1 MNELKAPSLQSLLE
15 SDRGSSDSLLAE
27 SLLDVEDLDDVEY
40 SIPPTG
46 TLPSLEA
53 VLSEFEADSDIG
65 SELGVPAPTPTPTPS
80 IAEEGGIRNGGAGG
94 GGSIMRYAILQ
105 GVSAQTASA
114 ADRVNAGLATACAVS
129 SLIGIG
135 TSHGHIL
142 NFDITQTLRWAYQD
156 KHGQG
161 AVSALAYNPDCTRL
175 LAGFAR
181 GLVIMIDTQSG
192 DVLRNLSDVI
202 TPNTGVLHL
211 KWTSRPALALCS
223 DSGGSVWS
231 LSFTRKLGIRGCSS
245 RCLFSGARGEVCTME
260 PLLMDNSHELDQ
272 YCIIALATLSKYF
285 IVTIRPRLK
294 VIKYHALQGPANSLP
309 LLAWQMVL
317 IQAADTTRSVD
328 PVIVVGRGNQLF
340 FHQLFMANGRI
351 TLLYLR
357 HVQIQTNL
365 LSVHWLGPKCVACMD
380 VSEILHLID
389 VRSSKELECIDMA
402 NAGLV
407 YGSAQFKG
415 LATGGN
421 VSPALALAG
430 THACYNSL
438 MSRGTQLYVLGARS
452 LHMIAVRT
460 WTERISYLVKNQRW
474 QEACDLALDGYRAT
488 TERPKRKAQ
497 AKERIIMLFKEYL
510 AASARAP
517 DYCLGPIVK
526 CLIAIGEL
534 DLLWTQ
540 LWDRLQNKSLYLKH
554 ITEHIENDN
563 IHRVNPTISQALVD
577 HWLEIS
583 PSKLEEIILKLD
595 WTCLDLNQVLK
606 AAKRYKLYRAQIYLN
621 AHALND
627 YSSPL
632 TELIPLVVQESS
644 DLGNALLVYISSCLA
659 GRGYPSGEIP
669 ADLVQNVKHE
679 VLRCLT
685 SLHSNTSVPKELPY
699 PYLRALLKF
708 DTRETLNV
716 ISLAFQEKEFSGEL
730 GFSHRKRIINIL
742 LEIMTPEN
750 TTWAE
755 IGCLLNFIAQQISQQ
770 CLTPDTQLL
779 EKVLNHLSKEEIANE
794 TARQHSERESAWHE
808 LLVNNCLKE
817 VSNDK
822 EQLHLAKRAHCYYVE
837 EYLLEKLQRY
847 DGIVECYLNNSLR
860 HDIMFSYMERHVR
873 DPQRKIY
880 EQIENNLL
888 RMLEIN
894 AKETTRIVDFYYSGQ
909 IQKLVEVAENDAHSL
924 LTFLE
929 HLHRRRVDL
938 TAEQSEQ
945 LLALLCK
952 HKPKEVEDFVRNTDE
967 YRVEEALKLVLDC
980 KLSRAA
986 IYLHEK
992 QGNYK
997 AAFIL
1002 SMEVLATMHGEEA
1015 AALAQEISNL
1025 CVRATDV
1032 LTNVECEKFWFKLL
1046 QQILPRDD
1054 LKSSTKYMLHVASQH
1069 VDLPKLVQL
1078 VMNTHNV
1085 SGNFGDIKDLLMS
1098 MLSQSRLETDAME
1111 KTLKNKGQDLASTF
1125 AHKRREVTR
1134 GLLVSVMRCVMCQ
1147 QRLYNQSDILVLGG
1161 CGHAFHDKCAA
1172 TYSETLQVNLNDK
1185 SLQSTHAENDGC
1197 MINYSCPNC
1206 LSAIE
1211 NNFYSNAIKL
1221 SEPSHKVYELSKGA
1235 HNLHQQQEQILQ
1247 MGILRLKAPPRK
1259 FTSN

>member
-15 SDRGSSDSLLAE
+15 SDHGSSDSLLAE

-40 SIPPTG
+40 SIPPTN
-46 TLPSLEA
+46 TLPTLESA
-53 VLSEFEADSDIG
+53 LSEFEADSDIG
-65 SELGVPAPTPTPTPS
+65 SELGVPVPAPTPTPS
-80 IAEEGGIRNGGAGG
+80 IAEEGGVRNGGAGG
-94 GGSIMRYAILQ
+94 GGSIMRYAMLQ
-105 GVSAQTASA
+105 GVSTQIASA

-129 SLIGIG
+129 TLIAIG

-142 NFDITQTLRWAYQD
+142 NFDITQTLRWAHQD

-161 AVSALAYNPDCTRL
+161 AVSALAYNPDCSRL

-192 DVLRNLSDVI
+192 DVLRNLFDVI
-202 TPNTGVLHL
+202 TPNTGALHI

-245 RCLFSGARGEVCTME
+245 RCLFSGARGEVCTLE
-260 PLLMDNSHELDQ
+260 PLMIDSSHELDQ
-272 YCIIALATLSKYF
+272 YCIVALATLSKYF

-294 VIKYHALQGPANSLP
+294 VIKYHALQGPADCLP

-317 IQAADTTRSVD
+317 IQAADTSRSVD

-357 HVQIQTNL
+357 HVQMQTNL

-380 VSEILHLID
+380 ISEILHLID

-438 MSRGTQLYVLGARS
+438 MSRGTQLYILGARS

-488 TERPKRKAQ
+488 AERPKRKAQ

-526 CLIAIGEL
+526 CLITIGEL

-606 AAKRYKLYRAQIYLN
+606 AAKRHKLYRAQIYLN
-621 AHALND
+621 AHALGD

-632 TELIPLVVQESS
+632 TELIPIIAQEPS
-644 DLGNALLVYISSCLA
+644 DLGNTLLVYISSCLA
-659 GRGYPSGEIP
+659 GRGYPCGEIP

-685 SLHSNTSVPKELPY
+685 SLHSNTSVPNELPY
-699 PYLRALLKF
+699 PYLRTLLKF

-770 CLTPDTQLL
+770 CLTPDSQLL

-808 LLVNNCLKE
+808 LLINNCLDSI
-817 VSNDK
+817 SNDE
-822 EQLHLAKRAHCYYVE
+822 EQLQLARRAHCYYVQ

-860 HDIMFSYMERHVR
+860 HDTMFSYMERHVR
-873 DPQRKIY
+873 HPERKIY
-880 EQIENNLL
+880 HQIENYLL

-894 AKETTRIVDFYYSGQ
+894 AKETARIVDFYYSGQ
-909 IQKLVEVAENDAHSL
+909 INKLVEVAKKDEQSL

-952 HKPKEVEDFVRNTDE
+952 YKPHEVDDFVRNADQ
-967 YRVEEALKLVLDC
+967 YRLGEALKLVLSH

-986 IYLHEK
+986 VYLYEK

-997 AAFIL
+997 SAFEISIELL
-1002 SMEVLATMHGEEA
+1002 STLHAEEA
-1015 AALAQEISNL
+1015 AVFAQGISSL
-1025 CVRATDV
+1025 CVRANE
-1032 LTNVECEKFWFKLL
+1032 LLPNKECEKFWFTLL

-1054 LKSSTKYMLHVASQH
+1054 LKSSTKNMLHLASQH

-1078 VMNTHNV
+1078 VMNTRNV

-1111 KTLKNKGQDLASTF
+1111 KTLQIRGEELANTF
-1125 AHKRREVTR
+1125 ACKRKEVKR
-1134 GLLVSVMRCVMCQ
+1134 GLLVSIMRCVICQ
-1147 QRLYNQSDILVLGG
+1147 QRLYNQTDILVLGS
-1161 CGHAFHDKCAA
+1161 CGHAMHDKCAA
-1172 TYSETLQVNLNDK
+1172 AYSETLEAREHDEI
-1185 SLQSTHAENDGC
+1185 SGSTHVENDVSI
-1197 MINYSCPNC
+1197 MSASCPQC
-1206 LSAIE
+1206 LSVIE
-1211 NNFYSNAIKL
+1211 SSFYSNLIKL
-1221 SEPSHKVYELSKGA
+1221 SEPSHTIYQFSEGS
-1235 HNLHQQQEQILQ
+1235 HNFHQQQHDILQ
-1247 MGILRLKAPPRK
+1247 KGVLRLKAPPRK
-1259 FTSN
+1259 FTNN